1 MKKQKVYRE
10 FIELAQAF
18 LALTV
23 NWSPKRVAKCV
34 DNFMKDN
41 VLVES
46 TIALPVEWETR
57 FTRLGITARIALLT
71 KGKVTNDSFAIV
83 KKNLS
88 RATIFIAKDGN
99 TYLRLNNLL
108 IRLV

>member
-18 LALTV
+18 LTLTEH
-23 NWSPKRVAKCV
+23 WSPKRAVKCC
-34 DNFMKDN
+34 DSFTKDN

-46 TIALPVEWETR
+46 TIALPVEWESR
-57 FTRLGITARIALLT
+57 FERLGITARITLLT
-71 KGKVTNDSFAIV
+71 KGKITNDSFAIV
-83 KKNLS
+83 KKNLN
-88 RATIFIAKDGN
+88 RATIFLAKDGG